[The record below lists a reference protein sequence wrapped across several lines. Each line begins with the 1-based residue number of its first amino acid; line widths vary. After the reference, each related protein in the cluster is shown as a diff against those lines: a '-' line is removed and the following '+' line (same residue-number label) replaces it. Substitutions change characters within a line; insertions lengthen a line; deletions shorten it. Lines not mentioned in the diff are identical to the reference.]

1 VAIFPSDRT
10 RFRVAPNRTSED
22 TLSDL
27 LRGVRLRGALFFHV
41 DCGAGWVAEAP
52 DASVMAPAVLPTSDH
67 VMEYHIVIHGECW
80 AGLIDEE
87 PVRLQRGD
95 VILFPHGDA
104 HVVSSAPGMRA
115 EPDIDFLYGPQPAQ
129 LPFMLHQ
136 RAGHCEAIADAK
148 PDDAQASVLC
158 GFLGCDRYPFNPL
171 LETLPRMIHRQAREA
186 DDWISHFAR
195 LAAAESRN
203 KRPGGEALLERM
215 SEMMFV
221 DLLRR
226 HLEGLPDD
234 QRGWLAG
241 SCDRYVGK
249 VLAAMHAQPA
259 AAWTLESL
267 GERVGLSRSA
277 LHERF
282 VNLIGLPPMQYLT
295 NWRMQIAS
303 RLLTES
309 NATLAAVA
317 LEAGYESE
325 AAFSRA
331 FKRNVGVAP
340 STWRRERAASVPR
353 TARP

>member
-1 VAIFPSDRT
+1 VAIPPSDKT
-10 RFRVAPNRTSED
+10 RFRAAPIRTSED

-27 LRGVRLRGALFFHV
+27 LRSVRLRGALFFHV
-41 DCGAGWVAEAP
+41 DCSAGWVAEAP
-52 DASVMAPAVLPTSDH
+52 DARVMAPAVLPASDH
-67 VMEYHIVIHGECW
+67 LMEYHIVVHGECW

-87 PVRLQRGD
+87 PLRLEKGD
-95 VILFPHGDA
+95 VIIFPHGDA

-115 EPDIDFLYGPQPAQ
+115 EPDIDFLYGSQPAQ

-136 RAGHCEAIADAK
+136 HAGYCQAITDDR

-158 GFLGCDRYPFNPL
+158 GFLGCDRRPFNPL
-171 LETLPRMIHRQAREA
+171 LEALPRVIHCRTRGT
-186 DDWISHFAR
+186 DDWITHFAH
-195 LAAAESRN
+195 LAAAESRS

-226 HLEGLPDD
+226 HLERLPDD
-234 QRGWLAG
+234 QSGWLAG
-241 SCDRYVGK
+241 LRDRYVGK

-259 AAWTLESL
+259 AVWTLESL
-267 GERVGLSRSA
+267 AERVGLSRSA

-295 NWRMQIAS
+295 NWRMQTAS

-309 NATLAAVA
+309 NATLASVA
-317 LEAGYESE
+317 LDSGYESE

-331 FKRNVGVAP
+331 FKRAVGVPP
-340 STWRRERAASVPR
+340 SAWRRQRAAPGFEA
-353 TARP
+353 ARP